1 MAADPI
7 KDDNNKPVE
16 NIFRITD
23 EIVHHLN
30 QTKKMVILMIVSI
43 VIVLPVTHI
52 ITFALIGETI
62 FSGEGPPPPPLR
74 FDDRSGGSS
83 AGGGDGGPPDSPAFR
98 IVQAVVIG
106 TILFWIGIGI
116 RQWFMLSKWTKKY
129 KQYKQLQ
136 KKIDE
141 KLDYDREPDEGNE
154 GQQGSSKST

>member
-1 MAADPI
+1 MADPI
-7 KDDNNKPVE
+7 KDNNKPVE

-62 FSGEGPPPPPLR
+62 FSGEGPPPR
-74 FDDRSGGSS
+74 FDDRS
-83 AGGGDGGPPDSPAFR
+83 GGDGGPPDSPAFR

-106 TILFWIGIGI
+106 TILFWIGVGI
-116 RQWFMLSKWTKKY
+116 RQWFVLSKWTKKY

-141 KLDYDREPDEGNE
+141 KLDYDRQPDEGNE
-154 GQQGSSKST
+154 GQQDNSKIT

>member
-1 MAADPI
+1 VAAADPI
-7 KDDNNKPVE
+7 KDDSSNSSSNNNNKPVE

-43 VIVLPVTHI
+43 VVVLPVTHI

-62 FSGEGPPPPPLR
+62 FSGEGPPPR
-74 FDDRSGGSS
+74 FDDRSG
-83 AGGGDGGPPDSPAFR
+83 ADGGPPDSSPAFR

-106 TILFWIGIGI
+106 TILFWLGIGI
-116 RQWFMLSKWTKKY
+116 RQWFVLSKWTKKY

-141 KLDYDREPDEGNE
+141 KLDYDSDTKEGDEGRS
-154 GQQGSSKST
+154 Q

>member
-1 MAADPI
+1 VAAADPT
-7 KDDNNKPVE
+7 KDKPVE

-23 EIVHHLN
+23 EIVHQLN
-30 QTKKMVILMIVSI
+30 KTKKMVILMIVSI
-43 VIVLPVTHI
+43 VVVLPVTHV

-62 FSGEGPPPPPLR
+62 FDNGEGGPP
-74 FDDRSGGSS
+74 FDDRSS
-83 AGGGDGGPPDSPAFR
+83 GDGPPDSPAFR

-116 RQWFMLSKWTKKY
+116 RQWFVLSKWTKKY

-141 KLDYDREPDEGNE
+141 KLDYDRDNDEGNE
-154 GQQGSSKST
+154 GQQDSSKGT

>member
-43 VIVLPVTHI
+43 VIVLPITHI

-62 FSGEGPPPPPLR
+62 FSGEGPPPLR
-74 FDDRSGGSS
+74 FDDRSGG
-83 AGGGDGGPPDSPAFR
+83 GGGGGGPPDSPAFR

-116 RQWFMLSKWTKKY
+116 RQWFVLSKWTKKY

-141 KLDYDREPDEGNE
+141 KLDYDREPDDKNE
-154 GQQGSSKST
+154 G

>member
-1 MAADPI
+1 MADPI
-7 KDDNNKPVE
+7 KDNNKPVE

-52 ITFALIGETI
+52 ITFALIGETV
-62 FSGEGPPPPPLR
+62 FSGEGLPPR
-74 FDDRSGGSS
+74 FDDRSGG
-83 AGGGDGGPPDSPAFR
+83 GGGGGGPPDSPAFR

-116 RQWFMLSKWTKKY
+116 RQWFVLSKWTKKY

-154 GQQGSSKST
+154 GQQDSSKST